1 MAKKSFGKGLDTILG
16 SSVVDE
22 EFEEAPAITQEEKKP
37 QGRPRTNMREITST
51 SQKGTKEGETRSTFI
66 VNEKMLNRLKALSYW
81 KRKQIKV
88 LVHEALKAYFDIHS
102 SEEIKRAEEE
112 YHRSSDGRSFKNPDQ

>member
-1 MAKKSFGKGLDTILG
+1 MAKKSFGNGLNSILG
-16 SSVVDE
+16 SSVIDQE
-22 EFEEAPAITQEEKKP
+22 IEEAPAITQEEKKP
-37 QGRPRTNMREITST
+37 QGRPRTNMREITNT

-88 LVHEALKAYFDIHS
+88 LMHEALKVYFDTHS
-102 SEEIKRAEEE
+102 SEEIRRAEEE
-112 YHRSSDGRSFKNPDQ
+112 YNQSNDGRSFKNPDW